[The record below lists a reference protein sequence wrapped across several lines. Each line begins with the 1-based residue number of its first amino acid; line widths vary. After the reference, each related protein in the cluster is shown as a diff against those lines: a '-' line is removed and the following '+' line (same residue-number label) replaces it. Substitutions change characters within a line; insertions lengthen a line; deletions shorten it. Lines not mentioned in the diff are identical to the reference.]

1 MKMPRVKKNSYE
13 QYDSPFASRL
23 RALLNQPEMNQSKL
37 ADHIG
42 VTRQAI
48 SAWSLGISLP
58 DIEKFGLIADF
69 FGVSTEF
76 LLGRTDVSKPDATKQ
91 ALAEYLCL
99 SEAAIDEIKRLQSM
113 HLEQNIENDFKF
125 TLKEPEPL
133 TEVFSEWLTAVDL
146 SEMMSHVWRASRAAY
161 EAQDSTYHPEDYQPD
176 EDEKEA
182 LVALRGRGYVAL
194 GLDEQMSFFCRSAG
208 KVFEQSVDSVVANAI
223 AQADADNATDET

>member
-1 MKMPRVKKNSYE
+1 MPRVKKNSYE

-23 RALLNQPEMNQSKL
+23 RDLLDAPGMNQSKL

-69 FGVSTEF
+69 FDVSTEF
-76 LLGRTDVSKPDATKQ
+76 LLGRTDISKPDATKQ
-91 ALAEYLCL
+91 ALAKYLCL
-99 SEAAIDEIKRLQSM
+99 SEAAIDEIRRLQNI

-133 TEVFSEWLTAVDL
+133 TEVFSKWLAVVNL
-146 SEMMSHVWRASRAAY
+146 SEMMSHIWRASRAAY
-161 EAQDSTYHPEDYQPD
+161 EAQDSAYHPEDYQPNA
-176 EDEKEA
+176 DEKEA
-182 LVALRGRGYVAL
+182 LAALRGRGYIAL
-194 GLDEQMSFFCRSAG
+194 APDEQMSFFCQSAG
-208 KVFEQSVDSVVANAI
+208 QVFAQSVDAVVAAAI
-223 AQADADNATDET
+223 TEVDADNSADEG

>member
-1 MKMPRVKKNSYE
+1 VVVSLGRKKAAAGSC
-13 QYDSPFASRL
+13 SRL
-23 RALLNQPEMNQSKL
+23 CLGSTFSLEPPSTPRTPAAL
-37 ADHIG
+37 G

-99 SEAAIDEIKRLQSM
+99 SEAAIDEIHRLQSI
-113 HLEQNIENDFKF
+113 HLEQNIENDFKL
-125 TLKEPEPL
+125 TVKEPEPL
-133 TEVFSEWLTAVDL
+133 TEVFSEWLTTVDL
-146 SEMMSHVWRASRAAY
+146 SEMMSHLWRASKAAY
-161 EAQDSTYHPEDYQPD
+161 EAQDSAYRPEDYQPD

-182 LVALRGRGYVAL
+182 LAALRGRGYVAL
-194 GLDEQMSFFCRSAG
+194 GLEEQMSFFCRSAG
-208 KVFEQSVDSVVANAI
+208 KVFEQSVDAVVAAAI

>member
-1 MKMPRVKKNSYE
+1 MPRVKKNSYE

-23 RALLNQPEMNQSKL
+23 RDLLDAPGMNQIKL

-91 ALAEYLCL
+91 TLAKYLCL
-99 SEAAIDEIKRLQSM
+99 SEAAIDEIKRLQSI
-113 HLEQNIENDFKF
+113 HLEQKIESDFQL

-133 TEVFSEWLTAVDL
+133 TDAFSEWLTAVDL
-146 SEMMSHVWRASRAAY
+146 SEMISCIWRASKAAY
-161 EAQDSTYHPEDYQPD
+161 EAQNSTYHPEDYQPN

-182 LVALRGRGYVAL
+182 LAALRGRGYVTL
-194 GLDEQMSFFCRSAG
+194 TLNEQMSFFCQSAG
-208 KVFEQSVDSVVANAI
+208 KEFEQSLDSMVAKAVH
-223 AQADADNATDET
+223 QADVDNITVEM

>member
-1 MKMPRVKKNSYE
+1 MPRVKKNSYE

-23 RALLNQPEMNQSKL
+23 RGLLDQPEMNQSKL
-37 ADHIG
+37 AEHIG

-99 SEAAIDEIKRLQSM
+99 SEAAIDEIKRLQSI
-113 HLEQNIENDFKF
+113 HLEQNIENDFRL
-125 TLKEPEPL
+125 TAKEPEPL
-133 TEVFSEWLTAVDL
+133 TEVFSEWMTAVDL
-146 SEMMSHVWRASRAAY
+146 SEMMSHVWRAARAAY
-161 EAQDSTYHPEDYQPD
+161 EAQGSTYHPEDYQPD
-176 EDEKEA
+176 EDEKESLA
-182 LVALRGRGYVAL
+182 ALRGRGYIAL
-194 GLDEQMSFFCRSAG
+194 ALDEQMSFFCRSAG
-208 KVFEQSVDSVVANAI
+208 KVFEQSVDAVVAAAI
-223 AQADADNATDET
+223 AQADADNSADEA

>member
-1 MKMPRVKKNSYE
+1 MPRVKKNSYE
-13 QYDSPFASRL
+13 QYDSPFATRL
-23 RALLNQPEMNQSKL
+23 RDLLNQPEMNQSKL

-76 LLGRTDVSKPDATKQ
+76 LLGRTNVSKPDATKQ

-99 SEAAIDEIKRLQSM
+99 SEATIDEIRRLQSI
-113 HLEQNIENDFKF
+113 HLEQNIENHFRL

-146 SEMMSHVWRASRAAY
+146 SEMMSHIWRASRAAY

-176 EDEKEA
+176 EGEKEA
-182 LVALRGRGYVAL
+182 LAALRGRGYVTL
-194 GLDEQMSFFCRSAG
+194 TLDEQMSFFCRSAG
-208 KVFEQSVDSVVANAI
+208 KVFEQSLDSVIAGAI
-223 AQADADNATDET
+223 EQADADNRADET

>member
-1 MKMPRVKKNSYE
+1 MPRIKKNSYE
-13 QYDSPFASRL
+13 QYDSPFATRL
-23 RALLNQPEMNQSKL
+23 RSLLEAPGMNQSKL

-99 SEAAIDEIKRLQSM
+99 SEAAIDEIRRLQSI
-113 HLEQNIENDFKF
+113 HLEQNIENDFKL

-133 TEVFSEWLTAVDL
+133 TEVFSDWLTAVDL
-146 SEMMSHVWRASRAAY
+146 SELMSHVWRASRVAY
-161 EAQDSTYHPEDYQPD
+161 EAQDSAYHPEDYQPD

-182 LVALRGRGYVAL
+182 LAALRGRGYIAL
-194 GLDEQMSFFCRSAG
+194 ALDEQMSFFCRSAG
-208 KVFEQSVDSVVANAI
+208 RVFEQSLDSVIAGAI

>member
-1 MKMPRVKKNSYE
+1 MPRVKKNNYE

-23 RALLNQPEMNQSKL
+23 RDLLNQPEMNQSKL

-76 LLGRTDVSKPDATKQ
+76 LLGRTDISKPDSTKQ

-99 SEAAIDEIKRLQSM
+99 SEAAIDEIRRLQNI
-113 HLEQNIENDFKF
+113 HFEQNIENDFKL
-125 TLKEPEPL
+125 TVKETEPL
-133 TEVFSEWLTAVDL
+133 TEVFSEWLTVVDL
-146 SEMMSHVWRASRAAY
+146 SEMMSHVWRASEAAY
-161 EAQDSTYHPEDYQPD
+161 EAQDSAYHPEDYQPD

-182 LVALRGRGYVAL
+182 LAALRGRGYVTL
-194 GLDEQMSFFCRSAG
+194 TLDEQMSFFCRSAG
-208 KVFEQSVDSVVANAI
+208 KVFEQSVDALVAAAI
-223 AQADADNATDET
+223 EQANMDNSTDAT

>member
-1 MKMPRVKKNSYE
+1 MICQE
-13 QYDSPFASRL
+13 FASRL
-23 RALLNQPEMNQSKL
+23 RDLLHQPDMNQSKL

-113 HLEQNIENDFKF
+113 HLEQNMENDFKL
-125 TLKEPEPL
+125 TVKEPEPL
-133 TEVFSEWLTAVDL
+133 TEVFSEWLSTADL
-146 SEMMSHVWRASRAAY
+146 YVSEIVL
-161 EAQDSTYHPEDYQPD
+161 PD
-176 EDEKEA
+176 M
-182 LVALRGRGYVAL
+182 L
-194 GLDEQMSFFCRSAG
+194 
-208 KVFEQSVDSVVANAI
+208 
-223 AQADADNATDET
+223 

>member
-1 MKMPRVKKNSYE
+1 MPRVKKNNYE

-23 RALLNQPEMNQSKL
+23 RGLLEAPGMNQSKL

-48 SAWSLGISLP
+48 STWSLGISLP

-69 FGVSTEF
+69 FGVSTEY

-91 ALAEYLCL
+91 AIAEYLCL
-99 SEAAIDEIKRLQSM
+99 SEAAIDEIRRLQSI
-113 HLEQNIENDFKF
+113 HLEQNIKNDFKL
-125 TLKEPEPL
+125 TIKEPEPL

-146 SEMMSHVWRASRAAY
+146 SEMMSHVWRASEAAY
-161 EAQDSTYHPEDYQPD
+161 EAQDSAYHPEDYQPD
-176 EDEKEA
+176 KDEKEA
-182 LVALRGRGYVAL
+182 LAALRGRGYIAL
-194 GLDEQMSFFCRSAG
+194 SPDEQMSFFCRSAG
-208 KVFEQSVDSVVANAI
+208 KVFEQSVEAVVAAAI